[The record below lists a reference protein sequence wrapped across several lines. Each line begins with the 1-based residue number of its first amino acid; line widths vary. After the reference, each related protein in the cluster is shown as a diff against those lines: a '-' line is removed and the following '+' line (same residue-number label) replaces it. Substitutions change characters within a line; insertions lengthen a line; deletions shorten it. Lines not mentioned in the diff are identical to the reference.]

1 MQTSTIERFTFLIGS
16 YSLLVYLLVS
26 FIVLLV
32 ASIIVQDVDY
42 PSKHPIKFII
52 ELFMMAIAAT
62 FPFTYI
68 HWLRNGGSYTKYVFP
83 YSVLVIKFTVFHLLL
98 QFSGF
103 YTRLFKAV

>member
-1 MQTSTIERFTFLIGS
+1 
-16 YSLLVYLLVS
+16 
-26 FIVLLV
+26 
-32 ASIIVQDVDY
+32 
-42 PSKHPIKFII
+42 
-52 ELFMMAIAAT
+52 MMAIAAT